1 MARVELNR
9 VLVQDCGDKNR
20 DIYIYKAKP
29 KIIHIG
35 CWQGTYEEA
44 IERITETYY
53 NNNKRKAYIGKVKE
67 CFKAVPLKWKY
78 KYLVPYT
85 ITLDKNRIDFIRV
98 VSGIIAVIILFIT
111 LANIFI
117 ARECKDPIMIFNSFM
132 LESPFS
138 AYLYLTFNIIAIVS
152 ISYEFLKTFKIQKNN
167 K

>member
-20 DIYIYKAKP
+20 DIYIYKSKP

-44 IERITETYY
+44 IERITEKYY
-53 NNNKRKAYIGKVKE
+53 NNIKRKAYIDKVKE
-67 CFKAVPLKWKY
+67 CFKAVPLKWKL
-78 KYLVPYT
+78 KYSLPYT
-85 ITLDKNRIDFIRV
+85 ITLDKKRIDFMRFIG
-98 VSGIIAVIILFIT
+98 GIITVIMLFIT
-111 LANIFI
+111 LVNIFLV
-117 ARECKDPIMIFNSFM
+117 REYKDPIMIFNDFM

-152 ISYEFLKTFKIQKNN
+152 LSYEFLKTFKIQKI
-167 K
+167 